1 MTHLKKWLYTGRFSK
16 FSSLSPVI
24 NQFHKSLNVLHVT
37 KRREQRKCTI
47 PSNLTVTPK
56 CSPTSL
62 GLSCWVV
69 WESWDSA
76 TYWFFCYSFNSWDA
90 NISTFIGFGI
100 FWYLLF
106 LGSKHLK
113 LSFTSLDNHG
123 VWHLLLNLYKNIL
136 SPISSHIMILIHL

>member
-24 NQFHKSLNVLHVT
+24 NQFHKALNVLHVT
-37 KRREQRKCTI
+37 KRREKRKCTM

-56 CSPTSL
+56 GSPTSL

-69 WESWDSA
+69 WESWDST

-100 FWYLLF
+100 FWYLF
-106 LGSKHLK
+106 SWDPSISNFHSHLWTIMEFGIYY
-113 LSFTSLDNHG
+113 LTFTRTYY
-123 VWHLLLNLYKNIL
+123 HLYHHIL
-136 SPISSHIMILIHL
+136 WY